1 MELVAD
7 NLDLEVAVVEDDVT
21 NHVLTMKMIVNLE
34 NVNKELINPVN
45 PLNFGIYFKQTWIN
59 VQASR

>member
-34 NVNKELINPVN
+34 NVNKELITVSCF
-45 PLNFGIYFKQTWIN
+45 LE
-59 VQASR
+59 V